1 MKPRISVVNIGVADL
16 ERSRR
21 FYEGLGFSPRPESN
35 ENVVFFQLEW
45 SWLAIFTHASLA
57 RISGTPAET
66 TGEPS
71 FCFSHF
77 VTSPG
82 LVDEVIE
89 RAVSLGGT
97 KAIEPSDGPH
107 GRIGYFADPD
117 GYRWEVAYSEH
128 WRELAE

>member
-1 MKPRISVVNIGVADL
+1 VKPRISVVNIGVTDL

-21 FYEGLGFSPRPESN
+21 FYEGLGFPARPESN
-35 ENVVFFQLEW
+35 DNVVFFQLEW
-45 SWLAIFTHASLA
+45 SWLAIFTRASLA
-57 RISGTPAET
+57 RISGTPSQP

-71 FCFSHF
+71 VCFSHF
-77 VTSPG
+77 VTSPEQ
-82 LVDEVIE
+82 VDEVIS

-97 KAIEPSDGPH
+97 MAIEPTDGEH

-128 WRELAE
+128 WMMLAE